1 MGSIKKKELCI
12 FLALALILY
21 FISKI
26 WLTCDKYWKFHKY
39 NDSDFISADT
49 KERSDI
55 SRISAS
61 ITGYNDSR
69 GRIDSMLNEIRKSPF
84 YTVTPRRRRIC
95 SSMSINPGGI
105 NKKLI
110 TAVIQNNV
118 CGHCVPNMIRDAKF
132 LLEKF
137 GYHVDIAQST
147 LSLYNASYQ
156 NSILFLIQKLSG
168 FAYEDIVMV
177 SLMSVAVIPTLEAH
191 NMAAILSLMNI
202 DVIIPSTC
210 YPCSS
215 SYSGFCHSTQAQSW
229 FLYQF
234 QRYVNSNTT
243 DILKYS
249 CIFPD
254 PTVFVGYA
262 GKVIS
267 MLKSMLATSDISKPM
282 TVTSAPDFMSSL
294 FKDIYHSNSA
304 KVSIDY
310 FSFIFSDIPMVE
322 SKNQRWQWMS
332 TEFDIVKRSPHF
344 ESFILEFLPDA
355 RSEAARQLH
364 RVIPLLKRQPPV
376 FLRFFGSFIATDM
389 EPLTR
394 GSASAS
400 TSPRSEMQCD
410 TLGIKTYSAAM
421 KVALYHDL
429 RWILRQRDL
438 KYADRPRIVV
448 SLTTVPHRIALIE
461 HTLRSVLDQT
471 VTADVVYLHL
481 PWRSRRFPNSTYEIP
496 RTVLDLP
503 IVVNRCEDYGP
514 ATKLIPT
521 LDLERHPDTLII
533 TVDDDMVF
541 KRSLIERLLERH
553 FASPGYA
560 YANAGQVIDVN
571 DEFGPVVVRSA
582 ATWTEADY
590 PVDILEAFLGALYV
604 RSFFDVEELRAIPEP
619 CWSTDDIWISAHL
632 ARRGVPRVKV
642 IQHKGEFATFSKND
656 GVQPLRDSNVF
667 GVRKNDVCAALLL
680 ADFQRMWSNSSYDQY
695 CSFESTVSSCIR

>member
-1 MGSIKKKELCI
+1 
-12 FLALALILY
+12 
-21 FISKI
+21 
-26 WLTCDKYWKFHKY
+26 
-39 NDSDFISADT
+39 
-49 KERSDI
+49 
-55 SRISAS
+55 
-61 ITGYNDSR
+61 
-69 GRIDSMLNEIRKSPF
+69 
-84 YTVTPRRRRIC
+84 
-95 SSMSINPGGI
+95 
-105 NKKLI
+105 
-110 TAVIQNNV
+110 
-118 CGHCVPNMIRDAKF
+118 
-132 LLEKF
+132 
-137 GYHVDIAQST
+137 
-147 LSLYNASYQ
+147 
-156 NSILFLIQKLSG
+156 
-168 FAYEDIVMV
+168 
-177 SLMSVAVIPTLEAH
+177 
-191 NMAAILSLMNI
+191 
-202 DVIIPSTC
+202 
-210 YPCSS
+210 
-215 SYSGFCHSTQAQSW
+215 
-229 FLYQF
+229 
-234 QRYVNSNTT
+234 
-243 DILKYS
+243 
-249 CIFPD
+249 
-254 PTVFVGYA
+254 
-262 GKVIS
+262 
-267 MLKSMLATSDISKPM
+267 
-282 TVTSAPDFMSSL
+282 
-294 FKDIYHSNSA
+294 
-304 KVSIDY
+304 
-310 FSFIFSDIPMVE
+310 
-322 SKNQRWQWMS
+322 
-332 TEFDIVKRSPHF
+332 
-344 ESFILEFLPDA
+344 
-355 RSEAARQLH
+355 
-364 RVIPLLKRQPPV
+364 
-376 FLRFFGSFIATDM
+376 
-389 EPLTR
+389 
-394 GSASAS
+394 
-400 TSPRSEMQCD
+400 MQCD

-429 RWILRQRDL
+429 RRILRQRDL

-541 KRSLIERLLERH
+541 KRTLIERLLERH

-604 RSFFDVEELRAIPEP
+604 RSFFDVEELRASPEA